1 MNTRHIIFWTLALV
15 LMWSQLSFGQTVT
28 PDLSGY
34 RIRYNDVL
42 DVSIF
47 ANPELGKQAVVPPD
61 GIISF
66 PLIGELSV
74 IDMTPREL
82 ENKLTNLYTKF
93 LVNPV
98 VSVSMHI
105 FEAKQVYIIGEVRIP
120 GPKPYDS
127 TRTFADY
134 MVLAGGVTPEANLKR
149 CMIIRAN
156 APTVQEKLNLKDFAK
171 HGILPQITLYPD
183 DTVYIPRRSPYIIYG
198 WGEWSQFIGIILGA
212 ATLYLILAKQL

>member
-1 MNTRHIIFWTLALV
+1 MLNTRQITFWTLSLV
-15 LMWSQLSFGQTVT
+15 LMWSLLSIGQTVT
-28 PDLSGY
+28 TDLSGY

-47 ANPELGKQAVVPPD
+47 ANPELGKQAVIPPD

-66 PLIGELSV
+66 PLIGEVSV
-74 IDMTPREL
+74 IGLTPREL
-82 ENKLTNLYTKF
+82 ENKLTTLYQKF

-105 FEAKQVYIIGEVRIP
+105 FEAKQVFIIGEVRIP

-127 TRTFADY
+127 TKTFADY

-156 APTVQEKLNLKDFAK
+156 APTVQEELNLKDFAK
-171 HGILPQITLYPD
+171 HGILPQITLYPE
-183 DTVYIPRRSPYIIYG
+183 DTVYIPRRSPYVIYG

-212 ATLYLILAKQL
+212 TTLYLIIAKL